1 MDHLLKVL
9 NCSCKANLTIKM
21 SKCQFGRNVV
31 HYLGQVIGGGEVRPD
46 PQKLD
51 VMKAYTT
58 LKVKK
63 K

>member
-1 MDHLLKVL
+1 
-9 NCSCKANLTIKM
+9 M

-51 VMKAYTT
+51 AMKAYTT